1 MGVIRGILLVL
12 VSVTLFLSL
21 FATALFW
28 TLSSSLL
35 YENVEKESVV
45 VLKDLLESAGMTGS
59 ISAVIPTMQLYCGN
73 NTDSDYVFNEAGY
86 TMSVPCSSVS
96 LGEDAV
102 MDEMIKSL
110 VQVIYYTRY
119 DNCNFW
125 DCGGESGAPL
135 FLVSE
140 KAHNYWNNKF
150 YLLVGVSLI
159 LSALVFLLVKK
170 KTNAPI
176 LAGSLLIISSI
187 PFFKLDLLF
196 GLFSDKMISKLLN
209 VFFSQS
215 FNISLNLLVWGI
227 ILILIGVVFK
237 IFKIGFSISD
247 FLSKFQKKEVKEK
260 VIIQKEKPKQETAVS
275 KKVKGK
281 YK

>member
-28 TLSSSLL
+28 TLSSSLV
-35 YENVEKESVV
+35 YENVQRESVV

-59 ISAVIPTMQLYCGN
+59 ISTIIPIMQSYCGN

-96 LGEDAV
+96 LGEEAI
-102 MDEMIKSL
+102 MNEMIESL
-110 VQVIYYTRY
+110 VQIIYYTRY

-140 KAHNYWNNKF
+140 KAYNYWNNKF
-150 YLLVGVSLI
+150 YLLAGVSLI
-159 LSALVFLLVKK
+159 LSILVFLLVKK

-176 LAGSLLIISSI
+176 LAGGLLIVSSI
-187 PFFKLDLLF
+187 PFLKLDSLL
-196 GLFSDKMISKLLN
+196 GLFLDKTLFKLLN
-209 VFFSQS
+209 IFLSQS
-215 FNISLNLLVWGI
+215 FYVSLRMLIAGI
-227 ILILIGVVFK
+227 ILILLGVVFK
-237 IFKIGFSISD
+237 IFKIGFSISG
-247 FLSKFQKKEVKEK
+247 FLSKFQKKEK
-260 VIIQKEKPKQETAVS
+260 IKQETAVS